1 MSCPS
6 KRPTNS
12 YGSSGR
18 TATTKAMGKDST
30 QHQHLVQTEV
40 PTKLLE
46 GWLATWAE
54 HYDLEGSIRVRL
66 RPHRAGSELMELWIY
81 RDSEEGKLANAVFAT
96 IVDRKGRTILSV
108 RNQNTFDEALR
119 QKRLM
124 TLIHLFLV
132 HRYKVD
138 SVHYVSPTDDNRYQ
152 TAKMKTHGIFASVND
167 EIGEIIVADVNP
179 ERIVE
184 LLDAKSDALRRLV
197 EKKG

>member
-1 MSCPS
+1 
-6 KRPTNS
+6 
-12 YGSSGR
+12 
-18 TATTKAMGKDST
+18 MGKDST
-30 QHQHLVQTEV
+30 QHQHLMQTEV

-54 HYDLEGSIRVRL
+54 HNGLSGQLRVRL

-81 RDSEEGKLANAVFAT
+81 RDSEDNKLANAVFAT
-96 IVDRKGRTILSV
+96 IVDRKSRTILSV

-132 HRYKVD
+132 HRYKAD

-152 TAKMKTHGIFASVND
+152 TAKMKTHGIFNSVND
-167 EIGEIIVADVNP
+167 EIGEIIVADVNV
-179 ERIVE
+179 ERIGE
-184 LLDAKSDALRRLV
+184 LLEAESDALQKLIA
-197 EKKG
+197 KKG